1 VIEGESG
8 GEIEHE
14 IYEDEHCANVDIGGD
29 DFNPS
34 ANVNNDSNGS
44 NYHELMNNSN
54 DVSGYGADDDELNFD
69 SALRDGS
76 QEEHVSPEISD
87 CTARASAH
95 RNAILERT
103 LPAYP
108 K

>member
-1 VIEGESG
+1 
-8 GEIEHE
+8 
-14 IYEDEHCANVDIGGD
+14 
-29 DFNPS
+29 
-34 ANVNNDSNGS
+34 
-44 NYHELMNNSN
+44 MNNSN

-95 RNAILERT
+95 RNAIL
-103 LPAYP
+103 
-108 K
+108 

>member
-1 VIEGESG
+1 
-8 GEIEHE
+8 
-14 IYEDEHCANVDIGGD
+14 
-29 DFNPS
+29 
-34 ANVNNDSNGS
+34 
-44 NYHELMNNSN
+44 MNNSN